1 MMCYNSLLFK
11 LNISI
16 NNIVANY
23 LFLLYKKNLFNMH
36 ICCVISTITKSTLII
51 ITIKN
56 ENTQEK
62 EIFTGALRM
71 TNFFFYL

>member
-1 MMCYNSLLFK
+1 
-11 LNISI
+11 
-16 NNIVANY
+16 
-23 LFLLYKKNLFNMH
+23 MH

-62 EIFTGALRM
+62 EKFTGALRM